1 MNIMGNQT
9 FRLTCADCKS
19 NSIQIEAVT
28 QQCAIDI
35 ARANK
40 WAVARDRKIFY
51 CPNCAVARRNVG
63 KNGGKRKI
71 VQQRID
77 IPTNG

>member
-1 MNIMGNQT
+1 MENQI
-9 FRLTCADCKS
+9 FRLTCADCKV

-28 QQCAIDI
+28 KQCAIDI

-40 WAVARDRKIFY
+40 WAVTRDRKTYY
-51 CPNCAVARRNVG
+51 CPSCAVARRNVG
-63 KNGGKRKI
+63 KNGGKRKT

-77 IPTNG
+77 IPTSG